1 MHFLLIKWTIKL
13 KINKNVDFY
22 AKKLH
27 KPKGGDIMKRL
38 GGGISV
44 LLNFSVKGFKV
55 FYDEVHFTM
64 QSNNR
69 IKKNLDNLIKQRAS
83 GKEYSVVKSAIL
95 YGPNNAG
102 KSCFLESI
110 EYLTNLIKNK
120 KTKTFFE
127 QNLFSETK
135 EISFKIDFIE
145 NSKLFR
151 YELVLENKKVIN
163 EILFIN
169 EKIIFNRKEEFFS
182 DVVIKNLYS
191 LIGGYDDRL
200 FVLMLPIEKYGE
212 DVKDFQN
219 FFDRFEFVKA
229 DHTDYDEDELKD
241 FISYF
246 SKLKNNNPLL
256 KMIKNSDL
264 YINDLQVDP
273 SFYQD
278 LMAQEENGQISDQ
291 TKQLLSLW
299 SIFNFKGKNYA
310 LPFITVNSLG
320 TQKMAI
326 FSKKVLDALK
336 NNKILI
342 IDEISRGWHTI
353 LTKNLLSFFNSDINS
368 QAQMI
373 STSHDLLLLDDVYLF
388 RKDQIWFIY
397 KDSDGNY
404 LYSLNDFKD
413 NKENDTRGNVMI
425 RYLKGL
431 YGALPLPTLGDI
443 FNESN

>member
-1 MHFLLIKWTIKL
+1 
-13 KINKNVDFY
+13 
-22 AKKLH
+22 
-27 KPKGGDIMKRL
+27 MKRL

-83 GKEYSVVKSAIL
+83 GKEYSVVKSAII

-388 RKDQIWFIY
+388 RKDQIWFVY

-413 NKENDTRGNVMI
+413 NKENDARGNVMI

>member
-1 MHFLLIKWTIKL
+1 
-13 KINKNVDFY
+13 
-22 AKKLH
+22 
-27 KPKGGDIMKRL
+27 
-38 GGGISV
+38 
-44 LLNFSVKGFKV
+44 
-55 FYDEVHFTM
+55 M

-246 SKLKNNNPLL
+246 QN
-256 KMIKNSDL
+256 
-264 YINDLQVDP
+264 
-273 SFYQD
+273 
-278 LMAQEENGQISDQ
+278 
-291 TKQLLSLW
+291 
-299 SIFNFKGKNYA
+299 
-310 LPFITVNSLG
+310 
-320 TQKMAI
+320 
-326 FSKKVLDALK
+326 
-336 NNKILI
+336 
-342 IDEISRGWHTI
+342 
-353 LTKNLLSFFNSDINS
+353 
-368 QAQMI
+368 
-373 STSHDLLLLDDVYLF
+373 
-388 RKDQIWFIY
+388 
-397 KDSDGNY
+397 
-404 LYSLNDFKD
+404 
-413 NKENDTRGNVMI
+413 
-425 RYLKGL
+425 
-431 YGALPLPTLGDI
+431 
-443 FNESN
+443 

>member
-1 MHFLLIKWTIKL
+1 
-13 KINKNVDFY
+13 
-22 AKKLH
+22 
-27 KPKGGDIMKRL
+27 
-38 GGGISV
+38 
-44 LLNFSVKGFKV
+44 
-55 FYDEVHFTM
+55 
-64 QSNNR
+64 
-69 IKKNLDNLIKQRAS
+69 
-83 GKEYSVVKSAIL
+83 
-95 YGPNNAG
+95 
-102 KSCFLESI
+102 
-110 EYLTNLIKNK
+110 
-120 KTKTFFE
+120 
-127 QNLFSETK
+127 
-135 EISFKIDFIE
+135 
-145 NSKLFR
+145 
-151 YELVLENKKVIN
+151 
-163 EILFIN
+163 
-169 EKIIFNRKEEFFS
+169 
-182 DVVIKNLYS
+182 
-191 LIGGYDDRL
+191 
-200 FVLMLPIEKYGE
+200 
-212 DVKDFQN
+212 
-219 FFDRFEFVKA
+219 
-229 DHTDYDEDELKD
+229 
-241 FISYF
+241 
-246 SKLKNNNPLL
+246 
-256 KMIKNSDL
+256 MIKNSDL

-413 NKENDTRGNVMI
+413 NKENDARGNVMI

>member
-1 MHFLLIKWTIKL
+1 
-13 KINKNVDFY
+13 
-22 AKKLH
+22 
-27 KPKGGDIMKRL
+27 MKRL

-246 SKLKNNNPLL
+246 SKLKNNNLLL

-413 NKENDTRGNVMI
+413 NKENDARGNVMI

>member
-1 MHFLLIKWTIKL
+1 
-13 KINKNVDFY
+13 
-22 AKKLH
+22 
-27 KPKGGDIMKRL
+27 MKRL

-69 IKKNLDNLIKQRAS
+69 IKKNLDNLIKLRAS

-413 NKENDTRGNVMI
+413 NKENDARGNVMI

>member
-1 MHFLLIKWTIKL
+1 
-13 KINKNVDFY
+13 
-22 AKKLH
+22 
-27 KPKGGDIMKRL
+27 MKRL

-388 RKDQIWFIY
+388 RKDQIWFVY

-413 NKENDTRGNVMI
+413 NKENDARGNVMI